1 MDDRQRLNAFH
12 QGQCIDAYRFFGAH
26 FCVENH
32 HRGVRFTVYAP
43 HAVRVWVTGSFTQ
56 WDKNKLE
63 MFRSDDNG
71 IWQLF
76 VPDLDEW
83 ESYRFLIEDFRGN
96 ILYKSDPY
104 AFYSET
110 RPSSASK
117 LFDID
122 QLTWSDRWWMRE
134 RNENFD
140 QPMNIYEVYA
150 GGWKKNGE
158 YFYTYQDLQ
167 RELIPYVKEM

>member
-83 ESYRFLIEDFRGN
+83 ESYRFLIEDFR
-96 ILYKSDPY
+96 
-104 AFYSET
+104 
-110 RPSSASK
+110 
-117 LFDID
+117 
-122 QLTWSDRWWMRE
+122 
-134 RNENFD
+134 
-140 QPMNIYEVYA
+140 
-150 GGWKKNGE
+150 
-158 YFYTYQDLQ
+158 
-167 RELIPYVKEM
+167 